1 MMNIS
6 PYRPGSLVTQDST
19 ANSRS
24 SADTSQVDSA
34 RQADQLNRQS
44 AAALHQALQTA
55 KQSAPL
61 TTSVQSV
68 KNKAGVLRQRLEML
82 RTMIASAAPAQAKA
96 LAKQLQDIAKQLGA
110 LAAELKQSDSGAST
124 SSAAAISSQADTAA
138 GSSADAAGAGAA
150 AAGDSSSADSDAQA
164 AAQAATDT
172 ASSEDGKVDGKN
184 DQPQDSTDQPTNN
197 IQAHG
202 ADNEQSLHV
211 EEHARKN
218 EPSDAHKLLLD
229 LRKMLKA
236 AWQELK
242 PKLDSNDPAVRSVE
256 DQFRETDHQLAEISN
271 TTYDVAGSINI
282 DGGNADSGNT
292 GTAISVTA

>member
-24 SADTSQVDSA
+24 SADTSQVDST

-138 GSSADAAGAGAA
+138 GSSADAAGAA
-150 AAGDSSSADSDAQA
+150 AAGDSSSADSG
-164 AAQAATDT
+164 AQAATDT

>member
-6 PYRPGSLVTQDST
+6 PYRPGSLVTQDNT
-19 ANSRS
+19 ASSRV
-24 SADTSQVDSA
+24 SADTSQVDSS
-34 RQADQLNRQS
+34 RQADHLNRQS

-110 LAAELKQSDSGAST
+110 LAAELKQSDSGASA
-124 SSAAAISSQADTAA
+124 SSAVAISSQADTAA
-138 GSSADAAGAGAA
+138 GSNTDAAGAT

-164 AAQAATDT
+164 AAGT
-172 ASSEDGKVDGKN
+172 ASSEDSKVDGKN
-184 DQPQDSTDQPTNN
+184 AQPQDSTDQPTDN
-197 IQAHG
+197 IQARG
-202 ADNEQSLHV
+202 TGNEQSLHV
-211 EEHARKN
+211 EERAKQN
-218 EPSDAHKLLLD
+218 EPSDAHKLLLG

-256 DQFRETDHQLAEISN
+256 DQFRETDQQLAEIGN
-271 TTYDVAGSINI
+271 TTYDIAGSLNI
-282 DGGNADSGNT
+282 DGGNADSG
-292 GTAISVTA
+292 TAISVTA

>member
-24 SADTSQVDSA
+24 SADTSQVDST

-150 AAGDSSSADSDAQA
+150 GDSSSADSDAQA

-184 DQPQDSTDQPTNN
+184 DQPTNN